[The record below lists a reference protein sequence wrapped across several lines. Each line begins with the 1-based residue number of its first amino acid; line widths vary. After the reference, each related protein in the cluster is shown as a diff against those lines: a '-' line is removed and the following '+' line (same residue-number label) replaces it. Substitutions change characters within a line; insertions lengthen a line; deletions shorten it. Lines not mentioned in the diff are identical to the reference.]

1 MKMFFNIFRYD
12 NSKRKI
18 INKELNRK
26 SFYIIID
33 NIFTANILI
42 TKKIYNKIQFNYKK
56 KL

>member
-26 SFYIIID
+26 SFYIIIN

-42 TKKIYNKIQFNYKK
+42 TKKIYNKMQFNYKK